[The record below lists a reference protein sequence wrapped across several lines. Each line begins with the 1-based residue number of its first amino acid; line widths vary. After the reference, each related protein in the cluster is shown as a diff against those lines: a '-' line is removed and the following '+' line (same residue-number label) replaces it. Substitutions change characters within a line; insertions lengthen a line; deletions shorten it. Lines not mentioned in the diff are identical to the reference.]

1 MKGFLLSILVYA
13 SLSCTKSSTASSG
26 ISHIVR
32 RVNLVEQFDCRR
44 KNILFLIFWSFEQKD
59 VKRSLIHNHWK

>member
-13 SLSCTKSSTASSG
+13 SLSRTKSSTASSG

-32 RVNLVEQFDCRR
+32 RVNLVE
-44 KNILFLIFWSFEQKD
+44 
-59 VKRSLIHNHWK
+59 